1 MSKPNKEQMKA
12 RAWAIAEQHFYCDDE
27 CEIAW
32 EPFEHWDYEDLQ
44 EEVADMA
51 NRIFNAMIWAQGDED
66 ENK

>member
-51 NRIFNAMIWAQGDED
+51 NRIFNAMIWAQGED
-66 ENK
+66 E